1 MISSYVLATPSEQ
14 VSLFLRRIGL
24 KQYVQIFLNYNVNG
38 RTLMLLDAEDY
49 ENLYITSTIH
59 IRKIQVEIQRI
70 YRHSGPAL
78 HQAEDHIARRE
89 KIRRQKMYHA
99 AAIMV
104 QKHFRIFSAKRK
116 ASLLRELRR
125 LALEAEETR
134 RRLAEGNVWY
144 TDNDNLPVKNTAVAQ
159 GWVEKNGLKLPPI
172 KTFGRNRD
180 FLSHKGWGRWSDGKE
195 REWLPSPAAVMVKN
209 HAPDAHISR
218 IFVEKLHINGYDE
231 KRMLEFRNSQ
241 TGLKN
246 L

>member
-1 MISSYVLATPSEQ
+1 

-49 ENLYITSTIH
+49 ENLFITSSIH

-70 YRHSGPAL
+70 YRHTGPAL
-78 HQAEDHIARRE
+78 HQADDHIARRE

-116 ASLLRELRR
+116 ASLLRELKR
-125 LALEAEETR
+125 LGIEAEATR
-134 RRLAEGNVWY
+134 KRIADGSTWY
-144 TDNDNLPVKNTAVAQ
+144 TDKEDLPVKNLAVAQ

-180 FLSHKGWGRWSDGKE
+180 FLSHKGWGRWSNENGKE
-195 REWLPSPAAVMVKN
+195 RVWLPAPATVLVKN

-218 IFVEKLHINGYDE
+218 IFVEKLHISGYDE